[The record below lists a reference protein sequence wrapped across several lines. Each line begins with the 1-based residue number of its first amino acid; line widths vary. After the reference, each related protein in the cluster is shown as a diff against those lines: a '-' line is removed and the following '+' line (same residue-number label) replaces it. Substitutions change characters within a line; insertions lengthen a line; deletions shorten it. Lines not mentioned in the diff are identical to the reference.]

1 MLSAS
6 GLFKVLGDDA
16 RLRLLRLLAEERLN
30 VTELTAILGIAQ
42 SGVSRHLGLLREAGL
57 IKEEREGG
65 FTYYRAAREHGGAR
79 SGSVWDFLAE
89 QFTDATADDVIR
101 ADDTRLREVLQ
112 QRRERRDAHGIGSDG
127 DPRQLVP
134 GRSWAA
140 WSRAL
145 AMLLPELRVADL
157 GCGEGFLTLEV
168 ARWASR
174 VVAVDRSARV
184 LDRARAVARRSSVS
198 NVEWKRGEIEQLPLD
213 DATVDVALLSQALHH
228 AEVPLRALAEASRVL
243 VDGGRVL
250 VLDLVAHEQAWV
262 RDRLGDRWTGFTPGA
277 LEAMM
282 RDAGLR
288 DVTVQPA
295 LPGDPFAVL
304 TAVGTKQTS

>member
-1 MLSAS
+1 M
-6 GLFKVLGDDA
+6 
-16 RLRLLRLLAEERLN
+16 
-30 VTELTAILGIAQ
+30 
-42 SGVSRHLGLLREAGL
+42 
-57 IKEEREGG
+57 
-65 FTYYRAAREHGGAR
+65 
-79 SGSVWDFLAE
+79 WDFLTE

-127 DPRQLVP
+127 DRRQLVP

-157 GCGEGFLTLEV
+157 GMRRGFLTLEV